1 MKTSEKRYS
10 NTTYMILCG
19 LFAALTAICSF
30 ITIPL
35 GFTPIPLNL
44 GTLGMFLA
52 GGILGKK
59 YGTLSIS
66 VYVLMGATGVPVFA
80 GFRAGLSVLA
90 GPTGGY
96 IAGYIAGAF
105 IIGSILD
112 AALRNDAGKNAATK
126 KSRKLDSDGQNTD
139 PNSALQADSAKQDDN
154 PTDTPQPDSGSQ
166 NAKRMKRPWIYIIA
180 LSLGMAICYFL
191 GTLWFMYSTK
201 TGLYASL
208 LACVVPFLAGDAV
221 KIIVATLLIR
231 KLRPLV
237 R

>member
-1 MKTSEKRYS
+1 MTISPKRYS

-35 GFTPIPLNL
+35 PFTPIPVNL
-44 GTLGMFLA
+44 GTLGMFLT

-59 YGTLSIS
+59 YGTASIT
-66 VYVLMGATGVPVFA
+66 VYVLMGAVGVPVFA

-96 IAGYIAGAF
+96 IVGYIAGAF
-105 IIGSILD
+105 VIGCILD
-112 AALRNDAGKNAATK
+112 M
-126 KSRKLDSDGQNTD
+126 
-139 PNSALQADSAKQDDN
+139 ALQNKKEDEGKELQQQDCNATDLQQKSAK
-154 PTDTPQPDSGSQ
+154 PT
-166 NAKRMKRPWIYIIA
+166 RRLWIYIAA
-180 LSLGMAICYFL
+180 LVIGTAICYFL
-191 GTLWFMYSTK
+191 GTLWFMFSTK

-208 LACVVPFLAGDAV
+208 IACVFPFLTGDAV

-231 KLRPLV
+231 KLRPFV
-237 R
+237 H